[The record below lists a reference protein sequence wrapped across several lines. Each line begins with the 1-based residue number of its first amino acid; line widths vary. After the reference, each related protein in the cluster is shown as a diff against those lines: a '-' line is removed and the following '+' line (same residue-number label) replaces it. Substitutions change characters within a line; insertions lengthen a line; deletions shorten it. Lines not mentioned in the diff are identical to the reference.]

1 MMERLFCETA
11 SVRQCVLSNAGRFV
25 RKTSLAVSRL
35 QSFFERCFVASE
47 NRESREGQEKVIQI
61 RRCACVV
68 KGGRRFTFTA
78 LVVLGDKRGK
88 VGWGYGKASEVPQAV
103 EKAVK
108 TTNRNSISVPIAET
122 SIPHT
127 VEGRYGAARVV
138 LIPALPGTG
147 VIAGNTVRAVMEA
160 AGVHDVLTKSRGSTN
175 PMNLVR
181 ATIDALGKLRTREQ
195 IARLRGVSVQ

>member
-1 MMERLFCETA
+1 
-11 SVRQCVLSNAGRFV
+11 
-25 RKTSLAVSRL
+25 
-35 QSFFERCFVASE
+35 VASE
-47 NRESREGQEKVIQI
+47 SRESREGQEKVIQI

-88 VGWGYGKASEVPQAV
+88 VGWGYGKAPEVPQAV

-108 TTNRNSISVPIAET
+108 TTNRNSIQVPIAET

-181 ATIDALGKLRTREQ
+181 ATLDALGKLRTRDQ
-195 IARLRGVSVQ
+195 IARLRGVAIQ

>member
-1 MMERLFCETA
+1 M
-11 SVRQCVLSNAGRFV
+11 
-25 RKTSLAVSRL
+25 
-35 QSFFERCFVASE
+35 ASE
-47 NRESREGQEKVIQI
+47 NRGEGQEKVIQI

-78 LVVLGDKRGK
+78 LVVLGDKNGK

-108 TTNRNSISVPIAET
+108 TTNRNSIQVPLAET
-122 SIPHT
+122 TIPHT
-127 VEGRYGAARVV
+127 VEGRFGAARVV

-147 VIAGNTVRAVMEA
+147 VIAGNTVRAVLES

-181 ATIDALGKLRTREQ
+181 ATLDALNKLRTKDQ
-195 IARLRGVSVQ
+195 IARLRGVALT

>member
-1 MMERLFCETA
+1 M
-11 SVRQCVLSNAGRFV
+11 SS
-25 RKTSLAVSRL
+25 
-35 QSFFERCFVASE
+35 
-47 NRESREGQEKVIQI
+47 ESRNESGEKVVQI

-78 LVVLGDKRGK
+78 LVVLGDRNGK

-108 TTNRNSISVPIAET
+108 GTNRNSVAVPLSET
-122 SIPHT
+122 TIPHT

-147 VIAGNTVRAVMEA
+147 VIAGNTVRAVLES
-160 AGVHDVLTKSRGSTN
+160 AGVKDVLTKSRGSTN

-181 ATIDALGKLRTREQ
+181 ATMNALGKLRTRDQ
-195 IARLRGVSVQ
+195 ITRLRGVTL

>member
-1 MMERLFCETA
+1 
-11 SVRQCVLSNAGRFV
+11 
-25 RKTSLAVSRL
+25 
-35 QSFFERCFVASE
+35 VA
-47 NRESREGQEKVIQI
+47 NESRGQGDEKVVQI

-108 TTNRNSISVPIAET
+108 TTNRNSITVSLSET
-122 SIPHT
+122 TIPHT
-127 VEGRYGAARVV
+127 VEGRFGAARVV

-147 VIAGNTVRAVMEA
+147 VIAGNTVRAVLES

-181 ATIDALGKLRTREQ
+181 ATLDALGKLRTKEQ
-195 IARLRGVSVQ
+195 IARLRGVSV

>member
-1 MMERLFCETA
+1 M
-11 SVRQCVLSNAGRFV
+11 
-25 RKTSLAVSRL
+25 
-35 QSFFERCFVASE
+35 
-47 NRESREGQEKVIQI
+47 
-61 RRCACVV
+61 V

-108 TTNRNSISVPIAET
+108 TTNRNSIQVPIAET

-181 ATIDALGKLRTREQ
+181 ATIDALGKLRTKDQ
-195 IARLRGVSVQ
+195 IARLRGVTIQ

>member
-1 MMERLFCETA
+1 M
-11 SVRQCVLSNAGRFV
+11 
-25 RKTSLAVSRL
+25 
-35 QSFFERCFVASE
+35 ASE
-47 NRESREGQEKVIQI
+47 SRESREGQEKVIQI

-108 TTNRNSISVPIAET
+108 TTNRNSIQVPIAET

-147 VIAGNTVRAVMEA
+147 VIAGNTVRAVMDA

-181 ATIDALGKLRTREQ
+181 ATINALGKLRTKDQ
-195 IARLRGVSVQ
+195 IARLRGVTV

>member
-1 MMERLFCETA
+1 
-11 SVRQCVLSNAGRFV
+11 
-25 RKTSLAVSRL
+25 VS
-35 QSFFERCFVASE
+35 S
-47 NRESREGQEKVIQI
+47 ESRAEGQEKVIQI

-108 TTNRNSISVPIAET
+108 GTNRNSVDVPLADT
-122 SIPHT
+122 TIPHS
-127 VEGRYGAARVV
+127 VVGRYGAARVV

-147 VIAGNTVRAVMEA
+147 VIAGNTVRAVLES
-160 AGVHDVLTKSRGSTN
+160 AGVHDILTKCRGSTN
-175 PMNLVR
+175 PMNLIR
-181 ATIDALGKLRTREQ
+181 ATMDALTKLRTKEQ
-195 IARLRGVSVQ
+195 IARLRGVEIG

>member
-1 MMERLFCETA
+1 M
-11 SVRQCVLSNAGRFV
+11 
-25 RKTSLAVSRL
+25 
-35 QSFFERCFVASE
+35 ASE
-47 NRESREGQEKVIQI
+47 TKEPRESSRGDSGRGGEEKVIQI

-88 VGWGYGKASEVPQAV
+88 VGWGYGKATEVPQAV

-108 TTNRNSISVPIAET
+108 GTNRNSIQVPLAET
-122 SIPHT
+122 TIPHV
-127 VEGRYGAARVV
+127 VEGHYGSAHVV
-138 LIPALPGTG
+138 LIPAMPGTG
-147 VIAGNTVRAVMEA
+147 VIAGNTVRAVMES

-181 ATIDALGKLRTREQ
+181 ATIDALAKLRTKEQ
-195 IARLRGVSVQ
+195 IARLRGVTI

>member
-1 MMERLFCETA
+1 MAVE
-11 SVRQCVLSNAGRFV
+11 Q
-25 RKTSLAVSRL
+25 RKEQRKD
-35 QSFFERCFVASE
+35 
-47 NRESREGQEKVIQI
+47 GQEKVIQI

-78 LVVLGDKRGK
+78 LVVLGDKHGR
-88 VGWGYGKASEVPQAV
+88 VGWGYGKASEVPLAV

-108 TTNRNSISVPIAET
+108 GTNRNTVAVPLAET
-122 SIPHT
+122 TIPHQ

-147 VIAGNTVRAVMEA
+147 VIAGNTVRAVLES
-160 AGVHDVLTKSRGSTN
+160 AGVHDVLTKSRGSNN

-181 ATIDALGKLRTREQ
+181 ATIDALTKLRTRDQ
-195 IARLRGVSVQ
+195 VARLRGVALQ

>member
-1 MMERLFCETA
+1 
-11 SVRQCVLSNAGRFV
+11 
-25 RKTSLAVSRL
+25 
-35 QSFFERCFVASE
+35 VASE
-47 NRESREGQEKVIQI
+47 GKERERGEGQEKVVQI

-78 LVVLGDKRGK
+78 LVVLGDRRGK

-108 TTNRNSISVPIAET
+108 GTSRNSVAVRLSDT
-122 SIPHT
+122 TIPHQ

-147 VIAGNTVRAVMEA
+147 VIAGNTVRAVLES

-181 ATIDALGKLRTREQ
+181 ATIDALGKLRTRDEV
-195 IARLRGVSVQ
+195 ARLRGVTLG